1 MAEMVAG
8 AIFQEG
14 VSRSLSHLLGK
25 RKERTPEGH
34 SEERLEMAVTKLG
47 LALERSVKLPMI
59 DVWLIHRRR
68 MLKRAYD
75 EAANLLLNCKRESLQ
90 RDHSS
95 QRWFAQTRKFSILS
109 RLGLFGEGESRLSCS
124 DLARFERFAEW
135 ADEFV
140 KDVES
145 GISLWQHHTFRYPL
159 ERQLLEGKTLTYEMV
174 KGSQSRRICIWPI
187 CSEGRGVEV
196 YLYYSYEDR
205 KMPVTFFDLDLK
217 LRMSACTDII
227 GTAISCFQYLACQ
240 FKIATK
246 LALGEI
252 HELSYLQDRLS
263 HSHAPPLGWNHDAIV
278 YNSKSSRPDPICC
291 TNKVVSS
298 SVSSLRVP
306 EPVVKFDF
314 GWYVSAVE
322 HILPSSTTDE
332 VVGMN
337 SPPLYLEIIL
347 WPHSAWGHQKQEIV
361 LEFEGK
367 EEHVDGSVEHMDAIL
382 WSKAIEYVVS
392 QPDDVEA
399 EYKVRCTSPHGYAFM
414 CLEKPRVN
422 PTWVRRPGRVISAH
436 ARGASIPRP
445 ILCHLSNLLRSQ
457 LNENVL

>member
-8 AIFQEG
+8 AIFQEA
-14 VSRSLSHLLGK
+14 VSRGLSYALGK
-25 RKERTPEGH
+25 RKERAPEGH
-34 SEERLEMAVTKLG
+34 SEERLEMAVAKLG

-59 DVWLIHRRR
+59 DVWLIHRRK

-75 EAANLLLNCKRESLQ
+75 EAANLLLNHKRRQSLQ
-90 RDHSS
+90 RDHSVPK
-95 QRWFAQTRKFSILS
+95 RWFAASQTRKFSILS
-109 RLGLFGEGESRLSCS
+109 RLGIFGEEAEPRLSCS
-124 DLARFERFAEW
+124 DVARFERFTEW

-159 ERQLLEGKTLTYEMV
+159 ERQLLEGKTLTYDMV

-227 GTAISCFQYLACQ
+227 GTAISCFQYLSSQ
-240 FKIATK
+240 FKIVTK

-252 HELSYLQDRLS
+252 HQLSYLQDRLS
-263 HSHAPPLGWNHDAIV
+263 HSHAPPLGWNHEAIV

-291 TNKVVSS
+291 TNKVVST
-298 SVSSLRVP
+298 SVSSLGVP

-314 GWYVSAVE
+314 EWYVSAVE
-322 HILPSSTTDE
+322 HILPSSSSTDV

-347 WPHSAWGHQKQEIV
+347 WPHSAWGQHKQEIV
-361 LEFEGK
+361 LEFEEK
-367 EEHVDGSVEHMDAIL
+367 QEHIDGS
-382 WSKAIEYVVS
+382 
-392 QPDDVEA
+392 
-399 EYKVRCTSPHGYAFM
+399 
-414 CLEKPRVN
+414 
-422 PTWVRRPGRVISAH
+422 
-436 ARGASIPRP
+436 
-445 ILCHLSNLLRSQ
+445 
-457 LNENVL
+457 LNIWMRY